1 MKKTFLSVLLSAL
14 CLLAAAQ
21 DKFDIAH
28 GPYLQEVTQDGATIV
43 FLTSANAVSRVE
55 VKPHGAADAQAV
67 SHHTSRD
74 GLKAANTTFHS
85 VRVENLAPDSQYDYR
100 ILSKEIRDLQPYHA
114 DFGDSITTR
123 WYTFSTANPKKKGA
137 SIFITS
143 DIHSNADKLETL
155 LNRLDYKTCDAIF
168 YAGDMMN
175 YFNEAEAPF
184 KSFIDKSVEMFAS
197 TRPFVVVR
205 GNHETRGAYARS
217 FSGYFPKKDGKI
229 YGSYLMGD
237 VMIVMLDSG
246 EDKKDSHWAYS
257 GLTDY
262 DAYRSEQ
269 ARWLEQLVKTKEY
282 RKARYRIVICHFPMV
297 MTQDQKDEGEWLG
310 WQDAIDKFL
319 PILNRADVDLM
330 VSGHTHR
337 YLYHEPDTDGIR
349 FPVLEQGNNSAA
361 RLELHD
367 GKIGMKVIDTQGKV
381 LKQATL

>member
-1 MKKTFLSVLLSAL
+1 MKKTFLSILLSAL
-14 CLLAAAQ
+14 CLSVMAQ

-28 GPYLQEVTQDGATIV
+28 GPYLQEVTSDGATIV
-43 FLTSANAVSRVE
+43 FLTSTNAVSRVE

-100 ILSKEIRDLQPYHA
+100 ILSKEILDLQPYSA
-114 DFGDSITTR
+114 KFGDSIATR
-123 WYTFSTANPKKKGA
+123 WYTFSTPDPKKKGA

-143 DIHSNADKLETL
+143 DMHNDPAKLETL

-168 YAGDMMN
+168 YAGDMMSH
-175 YFNEAEAPF
+175 FSRPDIPF
-184 KSFIDKSVEMFAS
+184 SAFIDKSVELFAS
-197 TRPFVVVR
+197 EKPFELVR
-205 GNHETRGAYARS
+205 GNHETRGTLARS
-217 FSGYFPKKDGKI
+217 FSGYFPKRDGKI

-282 RKARYRIVICHFPMV
+282 RKAKYRIVICHFPMV
-297 MTQDQKDEGEWLG
+297 MTRDQKDEGEWLG

-319 PILNRADVDLM
+319 PILNSANVDLM

-337 YLYHEPDTDGIR
+337 YMYHEPGTDGIR
-349 FPVLEQGNNSAA
+349 FPNLEQGYNNAA

-367 GKIGMKVIDTQGKV
+367 GKIDMKVVDTQGKI
-381 LKQATL
+381 LKQTTL